1 MHVMIYFD
9 TIALVS
15 KNSCYWY
22 QITLFQGQ
30 TLKMHMEENA
40 RARVRWA
47 CIIMPIAKGGLKI
60 LDPHHISRTSTQKT
74 CTRLGPL
81 EVAIKQRVQ
90 VHSNCEEW
98 GLALAGLLQQQNS
111 GKRADLFG
119 KPSFPLGPPCS
130 KTKSSFNLTPS
141 QPDNLSVATD
151 SSTTNRGSNGGW
163 KSFQG
168 FYCVFKRD
176 FLISGCCTSVGWEI
190 GLKKVGLE
198 MCWTDAADIP
208 FFCRALWAS
217 H

>member
-1 MHVMIYFD
+1 
-9 TIALVS
+9 
-15 KNSCYWY
+15 
-22 QITLFQGQ
+22 
-30 TLKMHMEENA
+30 
-40 RARVRWA
+40 
-47 CIIMPIAKGGLKI
+47 MPIAKGGLKI

-98 GLALAGLLQQQNS
+98 GLALAGLLQQQNL

-141 QPDNLSVATD
+141 QPDNLSAATD

-176 FLISGCCTSVGWEI
+176 FLNSGCCTSVG
-190 GLKKVGLE
+190 
-198 MCWTDAADIP
+198 
-208 FFCRALWAS
+208 
-217 H
+217 